1 LEADMARGGARSRS
15 GPPPDPASLTS
26 TEGDWTVLPAEGR
39 PGDPP
44 PWPMVEVLERELD
57 IWADLWSSPQAVMWE
72 REGQEFTVAL
82 YVRRLVEA
90 EKHDS
95 KVNLSTL
102 VKQLGEGLGLT
113 SPGMRSNRWK
123 IAPEKPADD
132 TAGPVVPSARERFT
146 VVAGGGA

>member
-1 LEADMARGGARSRS
+1 
-15 GPPPDPASLTS
+15 
-26 TEGDWTVLPAEGR
+26 
-39 PGDPP
+39 
-44 PWPMVEVLERELD
+44 MVDALERELD
-57 IWADLWSSPQAVMWE
+57 IWRDLWSTPQAVMWE
-72 REGQEFTVAL
+72 REGQDFTVAL

-90 EKHDS
+90 EQHDS

-123 IAPEKPADD
+123 IAPEKPDDD
-132 TAGPVVPSARERFT
+132 TGTPVAASAKTRLT